1 MISVCVATYN
11 GEKYIRE
18 QLDSI
23 LINIGQNDELIIS
36 DDGSTDRTY
45 DILQEYANKH
55 TNCKCIKGP
64 GKGVIKN
71 FECALLHSSGDI
83 IFLADQDDIWEK
95 NKVERI
101 LTQFKNPNVLTVVHD
116 AIIVDCNGK
125 MMHDSIFKIRGS
137 RIGFFKNLIKNSYIG
152 CCMAIRREL
161 LKESLPFPEDI
172 EMHDWWIGL
181 ISECKRGSV
190 FVDEKLIKYR
200 RHENNVSPM
209 HHYSLYRMLKNRYV
223 LLKKLIGRMIFDK
236 RNRNG

>member
-95 NKVERI
+95 NKVEKI
-101 LTQFKNPNVLTVVHD
+101 LTQFENPNVLSVVHD
-116 AIIVDCNGK
+116 AIIVDCNGI

-137 RIGFFKNLIKNSYIG
+137 KVGLLKNLIKNSYIG
-152 CCMAIRREL
+152 CCMAIRREI
-161 LKESLPFPEDI
+161 LKEALPFPDDI

-200 RHENNVSPM
+200 RHGNNVSSM
-209 HHYSLYRMLKNRYV
+209 QHYPWAKMVKNRFV
-223 LLKKLIGRMIFDK
+223 LVKELVQRVGKI
-236 RNRNG
+236 